1 MSHENVELVRGWLRP
16 LALVVFALGV
26 LLPSPALAVRGSPTG
41 SHGPP
46 GGVYGGRSSQDH
58 PMSLRLTRDG
68 KWLRSMFLRVDADM
82 CSSSPAQGYSLPL
95 HYQNRLSPPWRV
107 AVRADG
113 GFDDVSRW
121 LGETRAGE
129 KLDLDFEVVLK
140 GQVGRTGAAGTIRV
154 SGRVSDADGNVVDRC
169 DSGTARW
176 TLGRGV
182 IYGGATYGGAIH
194 DRTAVSVRLARD
206 HKRLTSFFIDLVFA
220 CRSGTTS
227 ILVNHSL
234 KHLAVPVRRD
244 GSFSKRGY
252 SLVPFET
259 FQTPGGETATGQFL
273 LRGELGARLASGSYR
288 AFGTVRET
296 DGRKWSCDTG
306 GVRWTARR
314 G

>member
-1 MSHENVELVRGWLRP
+1 
-16 LALVVFALGV
+16 
-26 LLPSPALAVRGSPTG
+26 
-41 SHGPP
+41 
-46 GGVYGGRSSQDH
+46 
-58 PMSLRLTRDG
+58 MSLRLTRDG
-68 KWLRSMFLRVDADM
+68 KRLRSMFLRVDADM
-82 CSSSPAQGYSLPL
+82 CSSSPARGYSLPL

-113 GFDDVSRW
+113 GFADVGRW

-140 GQVGRTGAAGTIRV
+140 GKVGRSGAAGMIRV
-154 SGRVSDADGNVVDRC
+154 SGRVTDANGDVVDRC
-169 DSGTARW
+169 DSGTVRW
-176 TLGRGV
+176 TLGRGN
-182 IYGGATYGGAIH
+182 IYGGATRGGAIH
-194 DRTAVSVRLARD
+194 DRMAVSIRLARD
-206 HKRLTSFFIDLVFA
+206 HERLTSFFIDLVFA

-227 ILVNHSL
+227 IIVNRSL
-234 KHLAVPVRRD
+234 EHGLSVPVRRD

-259 FQTPGGETATGQFL
+259 FRTLGGETATGQFL
-273 LRGELGARLASGSYR
+273 LRGELGARVASGSYR

-306 GVRWTARR
+306 SVRWTARR